1 VGEATNVLKA
11 KDLKNKRGPS
21 PFAVLSCFWGASI
34 KGALHRFQRGQT
46 ACPPE
51 APQALA
57 AGCTPIRPLIFC
69 GEIFGVGEEG
79 LDWIESAKGFDSGI
93 SYVEIIRFAQ
103 DDSRSVREKTVR
115 RED

>member
-1 VGEATNVLKA
+1 
-11 KDLKNKRGPS
+11 
-21 PFAVLSCFWGASI
+21 
-34 KGALHRFQRGQT
+34 
-46 ACPPE
+46 
-51 APQALA
+51 
-57 AGCTPIRPLIFC
+57 
-69 GEIFGVGEEG
+69 